1 MRHPAAA
8 AGVAIRWGTLFAALL
23 SSTALGQSVG
33 TGGRWPECTIQIV
46 GSKEIVAA
54 TSLQAKRSVANNV
67 QQGTGPPNI
76 ARIDC
81 LPGTETAQ
89 VTLTGGM
96 GFAGFADNFT
106 GVDFTQDDTLPGA
119 ILKMEGQNL
128 VIRDSTFSNIAHGAP
143 ATLIVINSTLSITNT
158 TFASNT
164 QAAAGALF
172 LNGSSVTIYDSLFD
186 RNKGFQAGA
195 INAIGQSNL
204 LVNLTVFRSNN
215 GSQGGGIGMQG
226 GGQLRVV
233 ESLFLRNTAQNGG
246 GIFVQKSA
254 DAVIHNCTFSSNTA
268 AVNGAGVFQELTR
281 GTLDACILR
290 ANKAQTGGGG
300 YYNKC
305 PDVSFVHN
313 RFENNT
319 ANAGGA
325 GLELNQCVGDVS
337 FCVFSGNR
345 GEKGGGLFMDQ
356 CATNVANS
364 TFESNSAT
372 LLGGGLY
379 RSFPSERS
387 VVRGCKFIKNKA
399 AQYGGAIYEQN
410 VADGA
415 VQGSKFSGNESPTG
429 AAIYSR
435 MSSTD
440 VTANQNLDS
449 ADVESCAQNP

>member
-1 MRHPAAA
+1 MRQPAAA
-8 AGVAIRWGTLFAALL
+8 AGL
-23 SSTALGQSVG
+23 S
-33 TGGRWPECTIQIV
+33 GRWPECIIQIV

-54 TSLQAKRSVANNV
+54 TSLQAKRSVASNAP
-67 QQGTGPPNI
+67 QGTGPPTV

-81 LPGTETAQ
+81 VPGTETAQ
-89 VTLTGGM
+89 VALTGGM
-96 GFAGFADNFT
+96 GFANFADNFT

-119 ILKMEGQNL
+119 ILKLEGQNL
-128 VIRDSTFSNIAHGAP
+128 VIRDSTFSNLANGAP
-143 ATLIVINSTLSITNT
+143 GTVIVINSTLSIINT

-195 INAIGQSNL
+195 INAIGESNL

-215 GSQGGGIGMQG
+215 GSQGGGIGMAG
-226 GGQLRVV
+226 GGKLRVI
-233 ESLFLRNTAQNGG
+233 ESLFLRNAAQNGG

-254 DAVIHNCTFSSNTA
+254 DSYIQNCTFSSNTA
-268 AVNGAGVFQELTR
+268 AVNGAGVFQELTK

-305 PDVSFVHN
+305 PDVSFVRN

-319 ANAGGA
+319 AAAGGA
-325 GLELNQCVGDVS
+325 GLELNQCVGDVEA
-337 FCVFSGNR
+337 CVFSRNR

-356 CATNVANS
+356 CSTNVGNT
-364 TFESNSAT
+364 TFEANTAS

-387 VVRGCKFIKNKA
+387 VVRGCKFLKNRA
-399 AQYGGAIYEQN
+399 SQYGGAIYEQN

-415 VQGSKFSGNESPTG
+415 VQGSKFSGNEAPTG

-440 VTANQNLDS
+440 VNANTNLDS
-449 ADVESCAQNP
+449 ADVEFADH